1 MKKKKKTDYQF
12 RRCNRGRSYETR
24 AGQIRKKKRLG
35 EAPSVNKILALYGVL
50 VGVFV

>member
-1 MKKKKKTDYQF
+1 MRPELDKL
-12 RRCNRGRSYETR
+12 E
-24 AGQIRKKKRLG
+24 KKKRLG